1 MEEDSL
7 RDALLAFQ
15 KSEITEHYVYK
26 HLAKR
31 CKGENR
37 QVLEKIAQDE
47 LLHYNA
53 WKELS
58 GQEVSPCRWK
68 IFLYYLVAWVLG
80 LTFAIKLM
88 ERNENKAE
96 KAYAQIVEEVPRAE
110 EILKDEFEHEALLV
124 GIIQEERISYIG
136 SMVLGLNDALVELTG
151 SLAGLTFALQK
162 AKVIGT
168 AGLIIGV
175 AATLSMSASEYLS
188 QKSEGEGKSP
198 FKACF
203 YTGIAYLITVF
214 LLVAPYFIFS
224 HYLVALFVA
233 VTDAV
238 LVIYIFSFFVSVV
251 RDGDFK
257 AMFIEMFSISM
268 GVAVISFLI
277 GLMARRFLGV
287 EI

>member
-1 MEEDSL
+1 MIKEKG
-7 RDALLAFQ
+7 DAFLAFQ
-15 KSEITEHYVYK
+15 KNEITEYHVYRR
-26 HLAKR
+26 LAKR
-31 CKGENR
+31 VKGENSP
-37 QVLEKIAQDE
+37 VLEKIAQDE
-47 LLHYNA
+47 LRHYNV

-58 GQEVSPCRWK
+58 GEDVSPCRWK
-68 IFLYYLVAWVLG
+68 VFFYTLVAWILG
-80 LTFAIKLM
+80 LTFAIKVM
-88 ERNENKAE
+88 ERKEDEAE
-96 KAYAQIVEEVPRAE
+96 KAYAQMVGDVPQAE
-110 EILKDEFEHEALLV
+110 EILKDEFEHEELLI
-124 GIIQEERISYIG
+124 GMIEEERIGYIG

-162 AKVIGT
+162 AKVIGA

-188 QKSEGEGKSP
+188 QKSEGESRSP

-233 VTDAV
+233 VVDAV
-238 LVIYIFSFFVSVV
+238 LVIYLFSFFVSVV
-251 RDGDFK
+251 KDGDFK
-257 AMFIEMFSISM
+257 GMFVEMFSISM
-268 GVAVISFLI
+268 GVAIISFLI